1 MSPQSDLDPRDKASN
16 TNGTGIV
23 IIINEYALKYT
34 YVSH

>member
-1 MSPQSDLDPRDKASN
+1 MSHQSELDPWDKYSN
-16 TNGTGIV
+16 TNGTDIV